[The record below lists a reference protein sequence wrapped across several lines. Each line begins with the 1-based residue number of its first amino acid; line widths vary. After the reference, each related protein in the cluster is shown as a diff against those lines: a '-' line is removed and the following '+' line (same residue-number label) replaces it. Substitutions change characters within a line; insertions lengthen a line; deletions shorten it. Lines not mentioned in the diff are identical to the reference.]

1 MSKFTKALEK
11 IQELKQED
19 IEQSKR
25 PVTSFSMTAESEPPR
40 RQSWIQGVTEVKN
53 TVPEHPIVTHHFSN
67 SLISEQYRML
77 RVNLRTH
84 LDKDKAQVVLVSSA
98 IHGEGKT
105 VTTANLA
112 LSLAENSDVKV
123 CVIDADLRRGKLA
136 DYLGLGSKR
145 QGLSEYLTDENGLSP
160 KKVMYRNAKE
170 NLAIMPRGEHV
181 NNPSGLISSNKFKIL
196 LAELRNHFDYII
208 IDSPP
213 IMAVADAGML
223 APVADGVLMV
233 IQLGRTPKS
242 IIGHSSMLF
251 KQSGA
256 KVLGYVLTHVEFH
269 SSEYRYDYGYTYT
282 YEEGA
287 GEGKGDRIR
296 KRLKLTE
303 EHLQGLENKFTDW
316 WQKKIL
322 NRK

>member
-11 IQELKQED
+11 IQELKHDDAER
-19 IEQSKR
+19 SKR
-25 PVTSFSMTAESEPPR
+25 PATSFSIAAESEPPR
-40 RQSWIQGVTEVKN
+40 RESWMQGVTEIKN
-53 TVPEHPIVTHHFSN
+53 TVPEHSIVTHHFSN

-77 RVNLRTH
+77 RVNLRTN

-105 VTTANLA
+105 VTSANLA
-112 LSLAENSDVKV
+112 FALTENDDVKV
-123 CVIDADLRRGKLA
+123 CVVDADLRCGKLA
-136 DYLGLGSKR
+136 DYLGLGGKR
-145 QGLSEYLTDENGLSP
+145 LGLSEYLKDENGLSLR
-160 KKVMYRNAKE
+160 KVMYRNSRE
-170 NLAIMPRGEHV
+170 NLAIIPRGEHM
-181 NNPSGLISSNKFKIL
+181 NNPSGAIGTNKFRIL
-196 LAELRNHFDYII
+196 IAELRNHFDYII

-223 APVADGVLMV
+223 ARDADGVLMV

-242 IIGHSSMLF
+242 IVGHSSMLF

-256 KVLGYVLTHVEFH
+256 KVLGYVLTNVEFH
-269 SSEYRYDYGYTYT
+269 SSEYRYDYGYTYGYDET
-282 YEEGA
+282 VP
-287 GEGKGDRIR
+287 EGKGERIR

-303 EHLQGLENKFTDW
+303 EHLEGLENKFTDW

-322 NRK
+322 KRK